1 MKKSKF
7 ILLSLISLSLVG
19 CGPEASSTPDS
30 TTSENPLQLS
40 TDTSS
45 SNPTSS
51 VTGTSSSVKDSS
63 VGNSSVED
71 NSSKEN
77 SSVGDNSSVED
88 NSSVGENSSVE
99 DSSTS
104 SSVDPYSIGWT
115 KSITDTMLKYLNGQV
130 IPLISVGK
138 YSEIY
143 VVTDASNDV
152 YHLEIEGTNELDAT
166 ILTNANTNFTNA
178 GWTIGTNSTTKLT
191 ATLASAKG
199 DLSVE
204 ITKDSSDFVLVK
216 IGFDEPYDPTT
227 ASAWDSE
234 VEQDFMDHLAGI
246 VPTYVYLGSANPVS
260 TYDSYDE
267 ELVVRGGKW
276 NDNCVADIKAQ
287 LGTTWTITDETTTGF
302 TAHFVNAADSSE
314 VTMVLS
320 KSAKSSYGSFYLI
333 TATYT
338 VKEAYDAAGFTAWP
352 QNILDVFDTKFGSG
366 VDVPTIYLG
375 TKSPTDA
382 SYSSDTYATIEGSEW
397 DNRML
402 TDAKALLDADNDTHK
417 DPVTGEYNFT
427 EPETAWTYTNGTD
440 SYGVTLT
447 MTKTFPNGSKMT
459 LVLGQNYYGKARL
472 KVTYEE
478 PFAIPAGYAWPQDVL
493 DDFDTYLDGH
503 VLPLVYLNT
512 PDPTSSWY
520 SYSGYLS
527 ITGSTWTSAAVDA
540 AKEAFTNA
548 NVPADQLAE
557 GETNWVY
564 TYEDDG
570 DTYYPYYYDTWRK
583 TFADGCIIT
592 VQSRNFSTSSYI
604 GNMYLNVYIDEAF
617 NPDAVP
623 NKAWTQDILD
633 DFDTYF
639 DGNTIPYFYTGTKV
653 PQGSWSSYSEYY
665 EITGA
670 KWNDQVAD
678 LAKTAF
684 AADTTL
690 TWTCTE
696 GSNSYGTLLTFT
708 STATADNHSF
718 KVEVGQDYYEN
729 VDVKIYFTDSYDKAA
744 YVAAGG
750 KWNDAT
756 NDTLAN
762 MFAGHTLPNFYLATT
777 AETTSLYASYVE
789 VDITGGAWDDR
800 LITDCQADLD
810 ADIGDDWNDATTA
823 AADTS
828 TATWAYTTDTY
839 DSAPRLF
846 AWKKLS
852 DGGYLRFKLFK
863 SSGKAKIYSWYDAPV
878 VAATNSDWTD
888 DQKTL
893 ITNTLGI
900 TEIPFFTF
908 FGDATVTANSSGLTV
923 KPTGTFKHSNAES
936 LNIYDTFIAAGYT
949 SDSFERFYSD
959 AGSSWSVS
967 KDVDNKK
974 VSVKYSTSTTSP
986 SITITAAS
994 AYVKAQPGEDWTDDV
1009 KTKLTTTLGFTIPYV
1024 NIGTV
1029 TTSIYTNNVVLKGST
1044 WDNAMF
1050 DDAREAFEADGWDCA
1065 YDYSSSYN
1073 GKTLIASK
1081 EVTTASNETK
1091 HLSLKFYD
1099 YGYNSSYNPHQAYFD
1114 IYIR

>member
-19 CGPEASSTPDS
+19 CGPEASSTPES
-30 TTSENPLQLS
+30 ATSETPIQLS
-40 TDTSS
+40 TDTTSS
-45 SNPTSS
+45 TPTSS

-77 SSVGDNSSVED
+77 SSVGNNSSVED
-88 NSSVGENSSVE
+88 NSSVGENSSME

-115 KSITDTMLKYLNGQV
+115 KAITDTMLKYLNGQV

-152 YHLEIEGTNELDAT
+152 YHLEIEGTNELDST

-178 GWTIGTNSTTKLT
+178 GWTIGTNSTSKLT
-191 ATLASAKG
+191 ASLASDKG
-199 DLSVE
+199 DLTVE

-246 VPTYVYLGSANPVS
+246 VPTYVYLGTANPVS
-260 TYDSYDE
+260 KYDSYDE
-267 ELVVRGGKW
+267 ELVITGGKW
-276 NDNCVADIKAQ
+276 NDSCVADIKAQ

-302 TAHFVNAADSSE
+302 TAHFVNSADNSE
-314 VTMVLS
+314 VTMVLG
-320 KSAKSSYGSFYLI
+320 KSTKGYSSSLYLI

-338 VKEAYDAAGFTAWP
+338 VKEAYNPTGFTAWP
-352 QNILDVFDTKFGSG
+352 QDILDAFENKFGP
-366 VDVPTIYLG
+366 DAEVPTIYLG
-375 TKSPTDA
+375 TKSPVDT
-382 SYSSDTYATIEGSEW
+382 SYSSDSYCTIDGSDF
-397 DNRML
+397 DNRMF
-402 TDAKALLDADNDTHK
+402 TDAQALLTADNDTHK
-417 DPVTGEYNFT
+417 DSVTGEYNFT
-427 EPETAWTYTNGTD
+427 EPETAWTFTQGTD
-440 SYGVTLT
+440 SNGATLT
-447 MTKTFPNGSKMT
+447 MSKTFPDGSKMT
-459 LVLGQNYYGKARL
+459 LVLGQNYSGKARL
-472 KVTYEE
+472 KVSYEE

-493 DDFDTYLDGH
+493 DDFDTYVDGH

-520 SYSGYLS
+520 SYSSYLK
-527 ITGSTWTSAAVDA
+527 ITGNTWTSAAADA

-548 NVPADQLAE
+548 NVPADQLAD

-570 DTYYPYYYDTWRK
+570 DTYYPYYFDTWRK
-583 TFADGCIIT
+583 TYPDGCVVT
-592 VQSRNFSTSSYI
+592 VQSRDFSNASYI
-604 GNMYLNVYIDEAF
+604 YDMYLNVYIEEAF
-617 NPDAVP
+617 NPDGVP

-639 DGNTIPYFYTGTKV
+639 DGNTIPYFYTGTKS
-653 PQGSWSSYSEYY
+653 PLGSWYSYSEYY

-670 KWNDQVAD
+670 NWNDQVAT
-678 LAKTAF
+678 LAKAAF

-718 KVEVGQDYYEN
+718 KVEVGQDSYGK

-750 KWNDAT
+750 KWNDTT
-756 NDTLAN
+756 NDTLSN

-800 LITDCQADLD
+800 LVTDCQADLD
-810 ADIGDDWNDATTA
+810 ADIGDDWKDATTA

-828 TATWAYTTDTY
+828 TATWTYTTDTY

-863 SSGKAKIYSWYDAPV
+863 SSSKAKIYSWYDAPV
-878 VAATNSDWTD
+878 VAGTATEWTD
-888 DQKTL
+888 AQKTTF
-893 ITNTLGI
+893 TNALG
-900 TEIPFFTF
+900 TDEIPFFTF
-908 FGDATVTANSSGLTV
+908 FGDPVVTGTTSVTV
-923 KPTGTFKHSNAES
+923 KPSGSIKHSNAES
-936 LNIYDTFIAAGYT
+936 LNIYDTFIAAGFT

-959 AGSSWSVS
+959 VGTSWSVS
-967 KDVDNKK
+967 KDINSKK
-974 VSVKYSTSTTSP
+974 VTVKYSPSTSSP

-1009 KTKLTTTLGFTIPYV
+1009 KTKLTSAVGFTIPYV

-1029 TTSIYTNNVVLKGST
+1029 TTSVYTNNIELKGST

-1050 DDAREAFEADGWDCA
+1050 ADAREALENDGWDCA
-1065 YDYSSSYN
+1065 YDYSSSSY
-1073 GKTLIASK
+1073 GKMLIASK
-1081 EVTTASNETK
+1081 EVTTAANETK

-1099 YGYNSSYNPHQAYFD
+1099 YGYNSSYNPHQAFFD
-1114 IYIR
+1114 IYLR